1 MRTTVS
7 IRDDLLKRAR
17 QLALAR
23 SCTLSDLVEE
33 SLQRTLAAPAQPP
46 PSEQD
51 RLPTFAGRGLQAGVD
66 LDSTVGLLDV
76 MEQR

>member
-1 MRTTVS
+1 MRTTIA
-7 IRDDLLKRAR
+7 IRDDVLKRAR

-33 SLQRTLAAPAQPP
+33 SLQRTLAAPAVTPP
-46 PSEQD
+46 LEQA
-51 RLPTFAGRGLQAGVD
+51 RIPTFAGRGLQPGVD
-66 LDSTVGLLDV
+66 LDSTAGLLDV